1 MAYIYKNTD
10 KISFYCHSNVM
21 NEYKLNYEIYV
32 YGHKK
37 KPPAGGLNNLSFGNY
52 FSVTGGCMIDPHFL
66 QVRLSSS
73 A

>member
-37 KPPAGGLNNLSFGNY
+37 
-52 FSVTGGCMIDPHFL
+52 DHR
-66 QVRLSSS
+66 QVVSIIYHSEITLV
-73 A
+73 